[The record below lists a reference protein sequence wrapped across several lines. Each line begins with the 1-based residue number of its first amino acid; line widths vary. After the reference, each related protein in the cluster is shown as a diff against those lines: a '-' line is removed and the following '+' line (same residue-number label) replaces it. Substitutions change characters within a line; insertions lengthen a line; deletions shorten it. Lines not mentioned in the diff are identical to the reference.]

1 MSTLKLL
8 FEIAFRNL
16 RASLINLIIGGII
29 FFATVLLVV
38 GGSLLN
44 TMDAAMSRSIVGSVA
59 GHVQVYS
66 AKSKDKLELYGG
78 MSGESDL
85 DAVPDFS
92 KMKQVLES
100 VPNVQKVVPMG
111 INGALVTGGNTIDL
125 TLASLREKVNAR
137 REGRGSPALD
147 QEIESLKAH
156 VRHMAKLLQQ
166 DLANLKDL
174 SSERGVDP
182 EVAEAVQRANSDE
195 LWAGFDKDPLD
206 ALEFLEN
213 RLAPQAADADLL
225 YVRYVGTSL
234 DDFQGA
240 FDRME
245 IVDGQPV
252 PSGQRGFLFAKL
264 FYENFCKVKAA
275 RRLDLMKEKIDVNR
289 ARFDLDPD
297 LKRMAKENREQTRE
311 ILYQLDGLKT
321 EQMVARLQKSLATE
335 ETDPGELL
343 SLLLDTNDQNFQ
355 ERYRI
360 FYGEVAPLL
369 QLYRVRI
376 GDTLTI
382 QAFTR
387 TGYVQSVNVKVYG
400 TYQFK
405 GLEKADLAGG
415 LNLMDLM
422 SFRDLYGY
430 LSADK
435 AAEIKGLKEKSG
447 AQMVERD
454 RAEEELFGSS
464 STVVAQATA
473 GVIDES
479 KELGGGAGELRRQ
492 DLAARVYSRE
502 EIESGVV
509 LNAAV
514 MLKDSRPSRIQR
526 PFWREWLIW
535 GLEGLHLPTGFVKT
549 PTTVDDINAAAEK
562 AGLSIKAVSW
572 QEASGLL
579 GQVVF
584 FLKFLLYAAV
594 FVLFIVVLVIIN
606 NAMMMATMQRV
617 REIGT
622 MRAIGAQRSLIRSMV
637 LVETVVLGLVFGVA
651 GAAVGSALVLW
662 MKSAGIPAVNEYFYF
677 FFSGPRLHPEL
688 SAGTII
694 GAFIVVTLV
703 SAVSTAYPAI
713 MATRVSPV
721 TAMQTDE

>member
-16 RASLINLIIGGII
+16 RASVVNLIIGGII

-66 AKSKDKLELYGG
+66 SRSKDKLELYGG

-85 DAVPDFS
+85 DAIPDFS
-92 KMKQVLES
+92 QLKQVLEA
-100 VPNVQKVVPMG
+100 VPNVEKVVPMG

-137 REGRGSPALD
+137 REGRGGPELD
-147 QEIESLKAH
+147 REIDSLKAH
-156 VRHMAKLLQQ
+156 VRHMVKLLQQ

-174 SSERGVDP
+174 SSQRAVDP
-182 EVAEAVQRANSDE
+182 EVAEAVRRGLSDE
-195 LWAGFDKDPLD
+195 FWAGFDRDPLD

-213 RLAPQAADADLL
+213 QIAPQTSDADLL
-225 YVRYVGTSL
+225 YVRYVGTNL
-234 DDFQGA
+234 DDFQRA

-275 RRLDLMKEKIDVNR
+275 RRLDLMKEKIDVNG
-289 ARFDLDPD
+289 ARFDFDPD

-321 EQMVARLQKSLATE
+321 EQMVARLQRALGTQE
-335 ETDPGELL
+335 VDPGKLL

-360 FYGEVAPLL
+360 FYQDVAPLI

-405 GLEKADLAGG
+405 GLEKADLAGNM
-415 LNLMDLM
+415 NLMDLM

-435 AAEIKGLKEKSG
+435 AAEIKGLKERSG

-454 RAEEELFGSS
+454 RAEEALFGDAS

-473 GVIDES
+473 GVIDEAQ
-479 KELGGGAGELRRQ
+479 ELEGGAGALRRQ

-502 EIESGVV
+502 EIERGVV

-514 MLKDSRPSRIQR
+514 MLKDSRPFRIFQ
-526 PFWREWLIW
+526 
-535 GLEGLHLPTGFVKT
+535 
-549 PTTVDDINAAAEK
+549 TVQEINAAAEK
-562 AGLSIKAVSW
+562 AGIPIKAVSW

-651 GAAVGSALVLW
+651 GAVAGSALVLW

-688 SAGTII
+688 SAAAII
-694 GAFIVVTLV
+694 GAFIVVTLE
-703 SAVSTAYPAI
+703 SAASTAYPAI